1 MCGRVTRNFTW
12 AELHELYGL
21 TTTSTSNLEPQFN
34 IPPTLPVLTVRGP
47 RDGRYVSMMRWG
59 LIPPWHKAGDKLIP
73 LHNARAE
80 TVAGLASFRVA
91 FKSRRCIVPV
101 SGYYEWKV
109 EGEGKAAIKR
119 PFYMTLA
126 AGGIMSLAGIWESR
140 DVDGEEVLSCS
151 IITTE
156 PNKRAA
162 EIHDRMPV
170 ILGRYDFEDWINGDD
185 PKSLLKSFP
194 ADKMKYTEVSTFVSN
209 AKNQGE
215 KCIEPLHG

>member
-21 TTTSTSNLEPQFN
+21 TTTTSNLEPQFN
-34 IPPTLPVLTVRGP
+34 IPPTAQVLTVRGP
-47 RDGRYVSMMRWG
+47 RGARYASMMRWG

-73 LHNARAE
+73 LHNARADG
-80 TVAGLASFRVA
+80 VASKPSFRAA

-109 EGEGKAAIKR
+109 EGEGKAATKR

-126 AGGIMSLAGIWESR
+126 DGGIMSLAGIWESR
-140 DVDGEEVLSCS
+140 EVEGEELLSCS

-170 ILGRYDFEDWINGDD
+170 ILGRYDFDDWINGDN
-185 PKSLLKSFP
+185 PSALLKSFP
-194 ADKMKYTEVSTFVSN
+194 ADKMAYTEVSTHVSN
-209 AKNQGE
+209 AKNQGP
-215 KCIEPLHG
+215 KCIEPLVV